1 MEKKDLFIKR
11 KTGGMQ
17 TPEMIVHQ
25 LKNGGELPL
34 FHYPLLDE
42 TGIVRHCFT
51 TRYGGVSEG
60 MFSKLNLSFTRGDV
74 KESVEENY
82 RRIAEAMGVPYEK
95 IVCSDQTHTTNVRV
109 VTQADAGTGII
120 RPKDYTDVDGLITN
134 VPEITLA
141 TFYADCVPL
150 YFVDPVHHAIGLSH
164 SGWRGTVARMGKC
177 TLEAMRREYG
187 TKAADVYC
195 AIGPS
200 ICQDCYEVS
209 EDVADAFKEEF
220 GAEISQ
226 DDSTSCYSWN
236 GKSILTNKG
245 NGKYQ
250 LDLWGA
256 NRLVLLDAGILP
268 EHLAV
273 TNVCTKCNP
282 DLLYSHRVM
291 GDKRGNLAAFL
302 SLK

>member
-17 TPEMIVHQ
+17 TPELIFHQ
-25 LKNGGELPL
+25 RKNGGDLPL

-209 EDVADAFKEEF
+209 EDVAVQFEEAFSGHES
-220 GAEISQ
+220 EI
-226 DDSTSCYSWN
+226 
-236 GKSILTNKG
+236 LLNKG

-250 LDLWGA
+250 LDLWEA
-256 NRLVLLDAGILP
+256 NEIVLLEAGVKP

-273 TNVCTKCNP
+273 TDVCTCCNP
-282 DLLYSHRVM
+282 ELLFSHRASH
-291 GDKRGNLAAFL
+291 GKRGNLGAFL
-302 SLK
+302 CLNA

>member
-17 TPEMIVHQ
+17 TPELIVHQ
-25 LKNGGELPL
+25 LKNGEELPL

-150 YFVDPVHHAIGLSH
+150 YVVDPVHHAIGLSH

-209 EDVADAFKEEF
+209 EDVAVQFEEAFSGHES
-220 GAEISQ
+220 EI
-226 DDSTSCYSWN
+226 
-236 GKSILTNKG
+236 LLNKG

-250 LDLWGA
+250 LDLWKA
-256 NRLVLLDAGILP
+256 NEIVLLEAGVKP

-273 TNVCTKCNP
+273 TDVCTCCNP
-282 DLLYSHRVM
+282 ELLFSHRASH
-291 GDKRGNLAAFL
+291 GKRGNLGAFL
-302 SLK
+302 CLNA

>member
-17 TPEMIVHQ
+17 TPELIVHQ

-120 RPKDYTDVDGLITN
+120 RPKDYTDVDG
-134 VPEITLA
+134 
-141 TFYADCVPL
+141 
-150 YFVDPVHHAIGLSH
+150 
-164 SGWRGTVARMGKC
+164 
-177 TLEAMRREYG
+177 
-187 TKAADVYC
+187 
-195 AIGPS
+195 
-200 ICQDCYEVS
+200 
-209 EDVADAFKEEF
+209 
-220 GAEISQ
+220 
-226 DDSTSCYSWN
+226 
-236 GKSILTNKG
+236 
-245 NGKYQ
+245 
-250 LDLWGA
+250 
-256 NRLVLLDAGILP
+256 
-268 EHLAV
+268 
-273 TNVCTKCNP
+273 
-282 DLLYSHRVM
+282 
-291 GDKRGNLAAFL
+291 
-302 SLK
+302 

>member
-17 TPEMIVHQ
+17 TPELIVHQ
-25 LKNGGELPL
+25 LKNGEELPL

-60 MFSKLNLSFTRGDV
+60 MFSKLNFSFTRGDV

-209 EDVADAFKEEF
+209 EDVAVQFEEAFSGHES
-220 GAEISQ
+220 EI
-226 DDSTSCYSWN
+226 
-236 GKSILTNKG
+236 LLNKG

-250 LDLWGA
+250 LDLWKA
-256 NRLVLLDAGILP
+256 NEIVLLEAGVKP

-273 TNVCTKCNP
+273 TDVCTCCNP
-282 DLLYSHRVM
+282 ELLFSHRASH
-291 GDKRGNLAAFL
+291 GKRGNLGAFL
-302 SLK
+302 CLNA

>member
-17 TPEMIVHQ
+17 TPELIVHQ
-25 LKNGGELPL
+25 LKNGEELPL

-109 VTQADAGTGII
+109 VTEADAGTGII

-209 EDVADAFKEEF
+209 EEVAVQFEEAFSGHES
-220 GAEISQ
+220 EI
-226 DDSTSCYSWN
+226 
-236 GKSILTNKG
+236 LLNKG

-250 LDLWGA
+250 LDLWKA
-256 NRLVLLDAGILP
+256 NEIVLLEAGVKP

-273 TNVCTKCNP
+273 TDVCTCCNP
-282 DLLYSHRVM
+282 ELLFSHRASH
-291 GDKRGNLAAFL
+291 GKRGNLGAFL
-302 SLK
+302 CLNA

>member
-1 MEKKDLFIKR
+1 
-11 KTGGMQ
+11 MQ
-17 TPEMIVHQ
+17 TPELMVHQ

-34 FHYPLLDE
+34 FHYPLLDQTE
-42 TGIVRHCFT
+42 IVRHCFT

-60 MFSKLNLSFTRGDV
+60 MFSTLNLSFTRGDV

-82 RRIAEAMGVPYEK
+82 RRIAEAMGVSYEQ

-109 VTQADAGTGII
+109 VTEEDAGTGII

-134 VPEITLA
+134 ISGITLA

-177 TLEAMRREYG
+177 TLEAMHREYG
-187 TKAADVYC
+187 TAAADVYC

-200 ICQDCYEVS
+200 ICQDCYEIS
-209 EDVADAFKEEF
+209 EDVAVQFENAFSGHES
-220 GAEISQ
+220 EIL
-226 DDSTSCYSWN
+226 
-236 GKSILTNKG
+236 INKG

-250 LDLWGA
+250 LDLWKA
-256 NRLVLLDAGILP
+256 NEIVLREAGVKP

-273 TNVCTKCNP
+273 ADVCTCCNP
-282 DLLYSHRVM
+282 ELLFSHRASH
-291 GDKRGNLAAFL
+291 GKRGNLGHF
-302 SLK
+302 

>member
-17 TPEMIVHQ
+17 TPELIVHQ

-164 SGWRGTVARMGKC
+164 SGWRGTVGKIGKVTVENAHWKQCVENMAPRQQTYIVPLDLLSVRIVMRSVRMWRFS
-177 TLEAMRREYG
+177 LRRHFPVMNQKSCS
-187 TKAADVYC
+187 TKAM
-195 AIGPS
+195 
-200 ICQDCYEVS
+200 EN
-209 EDVADAFKEEF
+209 
-220 GAEISQ
+220 IS
-226 DDSTSCYSWN
+226 
-236 GKSILTNKG
+236 
-245 NGKYQ
+245 
-250 LDLWGA
+250 
-256 NRLVLLDAGILP
+256 
-268 EHLAV
+268 
-273 TNVCTKCNP
+273 
-282 DLLYSHRVM
+282 
-291 GDKRGNLAAFL
+291 
-302 SLK
+302 

>member
-1 MEKKDLFIKR
+1 
-11 KTGGMQ
+11 MQ
-17 TPEMIVHQ
+17 TPELMVHQ

-34 FHYPLLDE
+34 FHYPLLDQ

-60 MFSKLNLSFTRGDV
+60 MFSTLNLSFTRGDV

-82 RRIAEAMGVPYEK
+82 RRIAEAMGVSYEQ

-109 VTQADAGTGII
+109 VTEEDAGTGII

-134 VPEITLA
+134 ISGITLA

-177 TLEAMRREYG
+177 TLEAMHREYG
-187 TKAADVYC
+187 TAAADVYC

-209 EDVADAFKEEF
+209 EDVIKKFRENYDENLWPEIFYQKE
-220 GAEISQ
+220 
-226 DDSTSCYSWN
+226 
-236 GKSILTNKG
+236 

-250 LDLWGA
+250 LNLWKA
-256 NRLVLLDAGILP
+256 NESVFLESGILP
-268 EHLAV
+268 EHIAV
-273 TNVCTKCNP
+273 TNVCTHCNP
-282 DLLYSHRVM
+282 DILFSHRTT
-291 GDKRGNLAAFL
+291 GNERGTLSAFL
-302 SLK
+302 ALKK

>member
-1 MEKKDLFIKR
+1 
-11 KTGGMQ
+11 MQ
-17 TPEMIVHQ
+17 TPELVVHQ
-25 LKNGGELPL
+25 LKNGEELPL

-109 VTQADAGTGII
+109 VTEADAGTGII

-209 EDVADAFKEEF
+209 EDVAVQFEEAFSGHES
-220 GAEISQ
+220 EI
-226 DDSTSCYSWN
+226 
-236 GKSILTNKG
+236 LLNKG

-250 LDLWGA
+250 LDLWKA
-256 NRLVLLDAGILP
+256 NEIVLLEAGVKP

-273 TNVCTKCNP
+273 TDVCTCCNP
-282 DLLYSHRVM
+282 ELLFSHRASH
-291 GDKRGNLAAFL
+291 GKRGNLGAFL
-302 SLK
+302 CLNA

>member
-17 TPEMIVHQ
+17 TPELIVHQ

-236 GKSILTNKG
+236 GKSILMNKG